1 MKSLNTASLLFAG
14 QPLSDGRGS
23 VRGRIPSRNRQ
34 GAVAQ
39 SLMTRSLVLA
49 CAVAAALGGG
59 LAAADGNEATARE
72 ILALERTTLDG
83 WQVGNP
89 DPLLA
94 ISDPEITYIH
104 VVTDKRLEGL
114 AAVKALFE
122 PYRGRP
128 LFDSYEMAEPKV
140 QASGDTAVLTYVLV
154 RHLGATTTRWN
165 ATQVYQRKKE
175 GWRIIHSH
183 WSATRPAP

>member
-1 MKSLNTASLLFAG
+1 MEAIEMK
-14 QPLSDGRGS
+14 R
-23 VRGRIPSRNRQ
+23 
-34 GAVAQ
+34 
-39 SLMTRSLVLA
+39 MVLA
-49 CAVAAALGGG
+49 GAVAAALCGV

-72 ILALERTTLDG
+72 VLALERTTLDG

-94 ISDPEITYIH
+94 ISDPEITYFH
-104 VVTDKRLEGL
+104 VMTDKRLEGL
-114 AAVKALFE
+114 PALRALFE
-122 PYRGRP
+122 AYRGRP

-140 QASGDTAVLTYVLV
+140 QSSGDIAVLTYILV
-154 RHLGATTTRWN
+154 RHVGSAASRWN

-183 WSATRPAP
+183 WSATRAEP

>member
-1 MKSLNTASLLFAG
+1 MKSF
-14 QPLSDGRGS
+14 
-23 VRGRIPSRNRQ
+23 
-34 GAVAQ
+34 
-39 SLMTRSLVLA
+39 VLA
-49 CAVAAALGGG
+49 CAMATALCGV
-59 LAAADGNEATARE
+59 LAAADRDDAAARE
-72 ILALERTTLDG
+72 VLALERTTLDG

-94 ISDPEITYIH
+94 ISDPEITYFH

-114 AAVKALFE
+114 PAVKALFE
-122 PYRGRP
+122 AYRGRP
-128 LFDSYEMAEPKV
+128 LFDSYEMADAKV

-154 RHLGATTTRWN
+154 RHVGAATTRWN

-183 WSATRPAP
+183 WSATRLEP